1 MLQDYRIL
9 TVTHRDTSLKDIGR
23 FAIAA
28 DQAAVLDEKLE
39 AIQRLFGFDE
49 LMYVATCNR
58 VLFLFITEQP
68 LDAAFVER
76 FFQFVNPQLDAQTI
90 ADHVRPLEGMAA
102 VAHLYEVGG
111 SIDSLVVGERQI
123 LGQLRD
129 AYEQARTRGHI
140 GSYLQLL
147 VQRMIVASKDIYANT
162 RIGEKP
168 VSIVSLA
175 VRKMF
180 SYHLP
185 TSARILLIG
194 AGQTNS
200 LIGKFLVKYHYDN
213 VAVFNRTLD
222 KAEQLAEKVAGT
234 AHPLSALDTY
244 AQGFDCIIVCTGAP
258 DPILTPALYAQ
269 LLNGEDPAGKIIVDL
284 AIPHNTH
291 PDVLAQYPASTYIEI
306 GGLKHLA
313 DENLAFREQEMA
325 IAHDRLREHIGAFP
339 SALKVRQLELAMR
352 SVPDEIKAVRQKA
365 VNEVF
370 RKDMEQLDDNARALI
385 DQMLTYMEKK
395 CIGIPMR
402 VAKESLLV
410 P

>member
-1 MLQDYRIL
+1 MLQKYKIL
-9 TVTHRDTSLKDIGR
+9 TVTHRNTSLKDIGQ

-28 DQAAVLDEKLE
+28 DTAAALDGALDGIK
-39 AIQRLFGFDE
+39 ATFGWEE

-58 VLFLFITEQP
+58 IFFLFTSDQS
-68 LDAAFVER
+68 LDADFVIR
-76 FFQFVNPQLDAQTI
+76 FFQYINHQLSEQAILDN
-90 ADHVRPLEGMAA
+90 VRALEGMAA
-102 VAHLYEVGG
+102 VAHLHEVGG
-111 SIDSLVVGERQI
+111 AIDSLVVGEHQI
-123 LGQLRD
+123 LGQLRE

-140 GSYLQLL
+140 GDYLQLL
-147 VQRMIVASKDIYANT
+147 IQRIIVASKDVYANT

-200 LIGKFLVKYHYDN
+200 LIGKFLVKYKYNH
-213 VAVFNRTLD
+213 VAVFNRSRD
-222 KAEQLAEKVAGT
+222 RADALAEKVSGT
-234 AHPLSALDTY
+234 AHTLEALNHY
-244 AQGFDCIIVCTGAP
+244 SEGFDCIIVCTGAP
-258 DPILTPALYAQ
+258 DPILTPALYRQ

-306 GGLKHLA
+306 EGLKHLA
-313 DENLAFREQEMA
+313 EENLSFREHELNA
-325 IAHDRLREHIGAFP
+325 VRERLQSHIQAFP
-339 SALKVRQLELAMR
+339 GILKTRQLELAMR
-352 SVPDEIKAVRQKA
+352 SVPTEIKAVRQKA

-370 RKDMEQLDDNARALI
+370 HKDMAHLDDNTRALI
-385 DQMLTYMEKK
+385 DQMLLYMEKK

-402 VAKESLLV
+402 VAKETLLS
-410 P
+410 

>member
-1 MLQDYRIL
+1 MLQDYKIL
-9 TVTHRDTSLKDIGR
+9 TVTHRNTSLKDIGQ

-28 DQAAVLDEKLE
+28 EQAAVLDEKLE
-39 AIQRLFGFDE
+39 AIKQTFGFDE

-58 VLFLFITEQP
+58 VLFLFISEQP

-76 FFQFVNPQLDAQTI
+76 FFLFVNPQLDTQTI
-90 ADHVRPLEGMAA
+90 IDNIRPLEGMAA
-102 VAHLYEVGG
+102 VTHLYEVGG

-129 AYEQARTRGHI
+129 AFDQARTRGHI

-147 VQRMIVASKDIYANT
+147 VQRMVVASKDIYANT

-213 VAVFNRTLD
+213 VAVFNRSLD
-222 KAEQLAEKVAGT
+222 KAELLAEKVAGT

-269 LLNGEDPAGKIIVDL
+269 LLNGEDPTGKIIVDL

-291 PDVLAQYPASTYIEI
+291 PDVLAQYPTSTYIEI

-313 DENLAFREQEMA
+313 DENLAFREHEMT
-325 IAHDRLREHIGAFP
+325 IAHDRLREHIEAFP
-339 SALKVRQLELAMR
+339 GVLKVRQLELAMR

-370 RKDMEQLDDNARALI
+370 RKDMEQLDDTTRALI
-385 DQMLTYMEKK
+385 DQMMTYMEKK
-395 CIGIPMR
+395 CISIPMR

>member
-1 MLQDYRIL
+1 MLQDYKIL
-9 TVTHRDTSLKDIGR
+9 TATHRNTSLKDIGQ

-28 DQAAVLDEKLE
+28 EQTAVLDEKLE
-39 AIQRLFGFDE
+39 AIKQEFNLAE

-58 VLFLFITEQP
+58 VLFVFMAKQP
-68 LDAAFVER
+68 LDAAFVVR
-76 FFQFVNPQLDAQTI
+76 FFQYINPLLDAQVI
-90 ADHVRPLEGMAA
+90 IDNVRPLEGTAA

-147 VQRMIVASKDIYANT
+147 VQRMVVASKDIYANT

-200 LIGKFLVKYHYDN
+200 LIGKFLVKYHYNN
-213 VAVFNRTLD
+213 VAVFNRSLD
-222 KAEQLAEKVAGT
+222 KAEQLADKVSGT
-234 AHPLSALDTY
+234 AHALAELYTY
-244 AQGFDCIIVCTGAP
+244 AKGFDCIIVCTGAP
-258 DPILTPALYAQ
+258 DPILTTELYAQ
-269 LLNGEDPAGKIIVDL
+269 LLNGEDPTGKIIVDL

-291 PDVLAQYPASTYIEI
+291 PDVLADYPTSTYIEI
-306 GGLKHLA
+306 EGLKHLA
-313 DENLAFREQEMA
+313 DENLAFREQELST
-325 IAHDRLREHIGAFP
+325 AHDRLREHIGAFP
-339 SALKVRQLELAMR
+339 GELKARQLELAMR
-352 SVPDEIKAVRQKA
+352 SVPDEIRAVRQKA

-385 DQMLTYMEKK
+385 DEMLGYMEKK

-402 VAKESLLV
+402 VAKASLLS
-410 P
+410 